1 MMEPT
6 KFLPLFDAISQNLEE
21 GEKRKAAVP
30 FPKKIKCVCN
40 VSLINRGEFKMPRMC
55 SKMQWGNRYIFDR
68 FFASYI

>member
-1 MMEPT
+1 MMEST

-40 VSLINRGEFKMPRMC
+40 VSLL
-55 SKMQWGNRYIFDR
+55 
-68 FFASYI
+68 